1 MMGDNRVNID
11 NIDPDLNHYNNNNLV
26 NFRQYST
33 ESFTKDLNI
42 ENHSFNLFHNNA
54 HSIMSETRMDNY
66 DILFKSINNPFHI
79 LVFTE
84 TWLLETN
91 KHLCNFN
98 GYKPEHLLR
107 PTDGQFDFKERGG
120 GVSIFIKDHIEY
132 KYRNDLS
139 KITPVAE
146 CLFIELNY
154 NNKKYIIGGIYR
166 VPNTDVNTFYET
178 INEIIEPHRSYEII
192 LLGDYNICLLQNA
205 CHKLKLQNT
214 MQSNSLFPTILA
226 PTRVATV
233 LRQDGQYVTT
243 KTLIDNIY
251 MNTQNACQSGTLDTS
266 ISDHYPIFTML
277 AQYQPPISNEIKT
290 IKYRL
295 INDSTLRKFKFALDN
310 SQELKDI
317 FNINSGQIAFSN
329 FLTLF
334 NKLYNHY
341 FLDKLQKITR
351 RGIHKPWI
359 TLTLI
364 KRMEIRDNLGK
375 LAKKH
380 IIDEKIFK
388 DFRNQLTSE
397 IRKVKA
403 DYFGTKFSETQGD
416 MKETWRT
423 INNVI
428 KPTGNPNN
436 EIKLSNN
443 NIIVSNDEVPNAFI
457 EYFTGIAEK
466 LTSQLPTSLNT
477 VSHYLKDRINNTFFM
492 NPIIDKEVSNA
503 ISNLKN
509 NGKGANIIATL
520 TLKDNKSTLANILS
534 HIFNNCISDG
544 YFPFELKDGCITPIY
559 KGGKKT
565 ELNNYRP
572 ICSLSP
578 FSKIFERILYN
589 RMINFIEK
597 NNILSI
603 TQYGF
608 RNGLSTENAI
618 INFIDKIHTGLE
630 KRQHTAAI
638 FMDLSKAFDVLDHQ
652 ILATKLEHYGFRGKF
667 LELLLN
673 FVSNRNY
680 FVSINGSKSITKTVN
695 IGVPQGST
703 LGSLLFLL
711 YINDMCNS
719 SSLLDFNQFADDTT
733 LTLSGPHLHR
743 LTHVLETELEKVLD
757 WLVVNKLIINLTKTH
772 SMLFTNKREDRIIS
786 IRARDTVLEQKSECK
801 FLGIIV
807 DDEISWKPHINY
819 ISSKISKTIALL
831 RILKYTFPKH
841 VLKTLYMTLIYPYLN
856 YCNIIWGAADPTTLE
871 PLIILQKK
879 TIRIIN
885 RARYLD
891 HTEPLFKSL
900 GLLTLAELYKLNC
913 IMFIYKCLY
922 SDKFTYYRSKM
933 FRGSDFHDYNTRH
946 SSNFRLPEETLK
958 RVRQSFFYK
967 GIEYWNKLN
976 PELIIYKPNIIFKNN
991 LSSLK
996 RNIKK
1001 KLISKEL
1008 QL

>member
-1 MMGDNRVNID
+1 M
-11 NIDPDLNHYNNNNLV
+11 
-26 NFRQYST
+26 
-33 ESFTKDLNI
+33 
-42 ENHSFNLFHNNA
+42 
-54 HSIMSETRMDNY
+54 
-66 DILFKSINNPFHI
+66 
-79 LVFTE
+79 
-84 TWLLETN
+84 
-91 KHLCNFN
+91 
-98 GYKPEHLLR
+98 
-107 PTDGQFDFKERGG
+107 
-120 GVSIFIKDHIEY
+120 
-132 KYRNDLS
+132 S

-154 NNKKYIIGGIYR
+154 NNKKYLIGGIYR
-166 VPNTDVNTFYET
+166 VPNTDVNTFCET

-192 LLGDYNICLLQNA
+192 LLGDYNICLLQNN
-205 CHKLKLQNT
+205 CHKRKLQNT

-266 ISDHYPIFTML
+266 ISDHYPVFTML
-277 AQYQPPISNEIKT
+277 AQHQPPMSNEIKT

-295 INDSTLRKFKFALDN
+295 INDLILRKFKFALDN

-317 FNINSGQIAFSN
+317 FNINSVQIAFSN
-329 FLTLF
+329 FFTLF

-341 FLDKLQKITR
+341 FPVKLQKITR

-375 LAKKH
+375 LAKRH

-388 DFRNQLTSE
+388 DFRNRLTSE
-397 IRKVKA
+397 IRKAKA
-403 DYFGTKFSETQGD
+403 DYFGTKFNETKGD

-436 EIKLSNN
+436 EIKLMNN
-443 NIIVSNDEVPNAFI
+443 NIVVSNDEVPNAFV

-477 VSHYLKDRINNTFFM
+477 VSHYLKDRINDTFFM

-544 YFPFELKDGCITPIY
+544 YFPFELKEGCITPIY

-667 LELLLN
+667 LEMLLN

-680 FVSINGSKSITKTVN
+680 FVSTNGSKSITKTVN
-695 IGVPQGST
+695 IGVPQGS
-703 LGSLLFLL
+703 
-711 YINDMCNS
+711 
-719 SSLLDFNQFADDTT
+719 
-733 LTLSGPHLHR
+733 
-743 LTHVLETELEKVLD
+743 
-757 WLVVNKLIINLTKTH
+757 
-772 SMLFTNKREDRIIS
+772 IS
-786 IRARDTVLEQKSECK
+786 
-801 FLGIIV
+801 
-807 DDEISWKPHINY
+807 
-819 ISSKISKTIALL
+819 
-831 RILKYTFPKH
+831 
-841 VLKTLYMTLIYPYLN
+841 
-856 YCNIIWGAADPTTLE
+856 
-871 PLIILQKK
+871 
-879 TIRIIN
+879 
-885 RARYLD
+885 
-891 HTEPLFKSL
+891 
-900 GLLTLAELYKLNC
+900 
-913 IMFIYKCLY
+913 FI
-922 SDKFTYYRSKM
+922 
-933 FRGSDFHDYNTRH
+933 H
-946 SSNFRLPEETLK
+946 
-958 RVRQSFFYK
+958 
-967 GIEYWNKLN
+967 
-976 PELIIYKPNIIFKNN
+976 
-991 LSSLK
+991 
-996 RNIKK
+996 
-1001 KLISKEL
+1001 
-1008 QL
+1008 